1 MAVVMKVC
9 QVTITVN
16 LVHNFYVTPY

>member
-1 MAVVMKVC
+1 MAVVMKAC

-16 LVHNFYVTPY
+16 LVQNFHVTP